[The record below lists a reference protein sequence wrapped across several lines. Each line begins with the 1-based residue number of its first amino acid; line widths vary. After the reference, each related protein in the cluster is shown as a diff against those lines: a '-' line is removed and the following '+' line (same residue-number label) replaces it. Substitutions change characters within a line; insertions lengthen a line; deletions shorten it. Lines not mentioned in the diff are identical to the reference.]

1 MPSNSDYR
9 KPRHKELQDLVWS
22 LPHPVR
28 VKDPEGRLLWQNRQA
43 EQCLEEDGWTTGS
56 GTWQNK
62 KAVFES
68 RVEGDTSNL
77 QARQA
82 ELEDEIARLKKQ
94 QRQTARKKRQAEDS
108 VKKHEK
114 SVDSSE
120 KKLRQEIARLEKE
133 LGKLPAQKEK
143 LEADNKKLKQDL
155 KELKAASKQAE
166 KEQADSA
173 QLKEVKQEL
182 KRAREE
188 AERRLED
195 VEQRREENAKQAELL
210 FKARAR
216 ISELEEQA
224 AAAPAEP
231 SPEVG
236 KLEED
241 KRALETWVEELEAER
256 DKAQAQVKV
265 LEQALSE
272 LEQAFRDFK
281 QEVENDRTERELE
294 AQLAEKVAELEAL
307 EKTLESE
314 QRSFE
319 EEKAELRHRLDS
331 QEQETRS
338 LREGIAASAE
348 EASDEER
355 ELAVLKLEVAETKEE
370 LEDLKTEL
378 HLSQRKEKR
387 LTEKL
392 STMESLREEH
402 AKVLD
407 LLKEDLAESRQREK
421 ELKEQVR
428 SGSGSVA
435 GYSPRPDNTEELN
448 SLREEAAR
456 LKEKVR
462 ELESRPAAAPAP
474 GDSGEPLSL
483 PVKNQI
489 DFLKSRLAGT
499 EKELDEARVK
509 LQQEKAQNQSS
520 KEAERLAFQDS
531 LTGLPNRN
539 MVDRYLDF
547 AHQRARQSGRT
558 VGLFLID
565 VSGFRLL
572 NKTHGSKWGDRLLKS
587 VGERLNSM
595 RGSSHLVGR
604 MGRDQFLL
612 LAADIDRANQAQFVQ
627 DASRSLLEAVAYPF
641 ELDGDQVNLTGSVGV
656 SFGPLE
662 GDSSRGLYEQ
672 AETALEQAKQMGT
685 SKFALYDEKLKQ
697 MKQREATYATQM
709 AHALE
714 KNEFKTVFQPVF
726 NLHKGIVLGLEL
738 LLRWEHRDLRVL
750 EPAEFLE
757 PAIKSGLIFQI
768 TEKVWPQAFREF
780 AKWRKMRPGLTL
792 SINLSDRELL
802 SPSVLKRAVQLAKD
816 NQIDPRTIIFEVRDQ
831 SRLRMSSTWWRVLQ
845 DYTSAGFGL
854 CLDDFAADASLFGT
868 LAYTGFVQAKM
879 SVFDERNIQFV
890 AAPQASKN
898 LLYGVK
904 RLQTKFDK
912 KALAKMGFHLAQG
925 YAVSR
930 PLDYADVDMV
940 LS

>member
-1 MPSNSDYR
+1 M
-9 KPRHKELQDLVWS
+9 RHS
-22 LPHPVR
+22 
-28 VKDPEGRLLWQNRQA
+28 
-43 EQCLEEDGWTTGS
+43 S
-56 GTWQNK
+56 GATR
-62 KAVFES
+62 S
-68 RVEGDTSNL
+68 ST
-77 QARQA
+77 
-82 ELEDEIARLKKQ
+82 KQ
-94 QRQTARKKRQAEDS
+94 QRT
-108 VKKHEK
+108 
-114 SVDSSE
+114 SE
-120 KKLRQEIARLEKE
+120 I
-133 LGKLPAQKEK
+133 
-143 LEADNKKLKQDL
+143 
-155 KELKAASKQAE
+155 
-166 KEQADSA
+166 
-173 QLKEVKQEL
+173 
-182 KRAREE
+182 
-188 AERRLED
+188 
-195 VEQRREENAKQAELL
+195 
-210 FKARAR
+210 
-216 ISELEEQA
+216 
-224 AAAPAEP
+224 
-231 SPEVG
+231 
-236 KLEED
+236 
-241 KRALETWVEELEAER
+241 
-256 DKAQAQVKV
+256 
-265 LEQALSE
+265 
-272 LEQAFRDFK
+272 
-281 QEVENDRTERELE
+281 
-294 AQLAEKVAELEAL
+294 
-307 EKTLESE
+307 
-314 QRSFE
+314 
-319 EEKAELRHRLDS
+319 
-331 QEQETRS
+331 
-338 LREGIAASAE
+338 
-348 EASDEER
+348 
-355 ELAVLKLEVAETKEE
+355 
-370 LEDLKTEL
+370 
-378 HLSQRKEKR
+378 
-387 LTEKL
+387 
-392 STMESLREEH
+392 
-402 AKVLD
+402 
-407 LLKEDLAESRQREK
+407 
-421 ELKEQVR
+421 
-428 SGSGSVA
+428 
-435 GYSPRPDNTEELN
+435 
-448 SLREEAAR
+448 
-456 LKEKVR
+456 
-462 ELESRPAAAPAP
+462 
-474 GDSGEPLSL
+474 
-483 PVKNQI
+483 
-489 DFLKSRLAGT
+489 
-499 EKELDEARVK
+499 ELDEARVK

-539 MVDRYLDF
+539 MIDRYLDF
-547 AHQRARQSGRT
+547 AHQRARQAGRT

-612 LAADIDRANQAQFVQ
+612 LAADIDRAKQAQFVQ

-672 AETALEQAKQMGT
+672 AEIALEHAKQMGT
-685 SKFALYDEKLKQ
+685 SKFALYDDKLKQ

-726 NLHKGIVLGLEL
+726 NLQKGIVLGLEL

-802 SPSVLKRAVQLAKD
+802 SPSVLKRAVQLTKD

-854 CLDDFAADASLFGT
+854 CLDDFGADASLFGT

-898 LLYGVK
+898 LLYGIK

-912 KALAKMGFHLAQG
+912 KVLAKMGFHLAQG